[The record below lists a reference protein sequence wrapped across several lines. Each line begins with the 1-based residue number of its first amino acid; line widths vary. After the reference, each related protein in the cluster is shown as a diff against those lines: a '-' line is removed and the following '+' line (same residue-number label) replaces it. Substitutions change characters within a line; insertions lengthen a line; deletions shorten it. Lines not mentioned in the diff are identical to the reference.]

1 MLCKGKS
8 ELGAEQRRYVRL
20 DTVFPVQFRLE
31 SPDRQKILSEWI
43 QGFTSNVSC
52 GGICL
57 AVNNFSPEM
66 FKMCRENKAVLSLE
80 IELPI
85 MRRPVSAL
93 ASVVWVKEVTAGS
106 TQSLLGLGY
115 TQINPRHSSILMRYA
130 WSKKIFIPLVIALI
144 IILSAALGINAHYNY
159 QLTKN
164 NKALVEELVGV
175 LQESKQAK
183 DKISQFV
190 LSRKALQEKIDLL
203 EANIGSIVTQE
214 ANKVLPTSS
223 RGKEINERLI
233 KLNQE
238 KNALA
243 EKLLNLS
250 RQEVLAAQ
258 EVKRLDQKQAALEK
272 ISIDKMYNWLTVH
285 QNARTGLS
293 MSFEGDKDIA
303 NWAFTYD
310 QALLIQAYANAG
322 DLDRAKKLLDF
333 YAKRAETKSGWFF
346 NAYYVNDGTPA
357 EIVMHSGPNIWLG
370 LAIMQYA
377 HKTSDK
383 SYLHIAET
391 IAGNVI
397 ALQNKDEDAGIR
409 GGPEFAWY
417 ATEHNLDAYA
427 FFNMLFKATGK
438 NKYKQAREASLAWLL
453 KHTYDRQDIPIKRG
467 KGDATI
473 ATDTYAWS
481 VAAIGPEKLFSIGM
495 DPDKILEFVE
505 ENCRA
510 EVSFQRPNGQSVMVK
525 GFDFAPQRHLARG
538 GVVSSEWTAQMVVS
552 LKIMADYYLQ
562 KGNLERAKAYTEKA
576 NDYLAQLGN
585 MIISSSSP
593 SGQGEGCLPYATQDY
608 VDTGH
613 GWMTP
618 KGSHTGSISGTAYTI
633 FAYYGFNPL
642 EIKE

>member
-1 MLCKGKS
+1 
-8 ELGAEQRRYVRL
+8 
-20 DTVFPVQFRLE
+20 
-31 SPDRQKILSEWI
+31 
-43 QGFTSNVSC
+43 
-52 GGICL
+52 
-57 AVNNFSPEM
+57 
-66 FKMCRENKAVLSLE
+66 
-80 IELPI
+80 
-85 MRRPVSAL
+85 MRRPVSAV
-93 ASVVWVKEVTAGS
+93 ASIVWAKEVTAGS

-164 NKALVEELVGV
+164 NKTLVEELVGV

-438 NKYKQAREASLAWLL
+438 NKYKQAREASLTWLL

-618 KGSHTGSISGTAYTI
+618 KGSHTGSVSGTAYTI

>member
-1 MLCKGKS
+1 MLFKRKS

-85 MRRPVSAL
+85 MRRPVGAL
-93 ASVVWVKEVTAGS
+93 ASVVWAKEVTAGS

-130 WSKKIFIPLVIALI
+130 WSKKIFIPLVIAI
-144 IILSAALGINAHYNY
+144 VIILSAALGINAHYNY

-183 DKISQFV
+183 EKISQFA

-214 ANKVLPTSS
+214 ANKVAPTSS

-243 EKLLNLS
+243 EKLLTLS
-250 RQEVLAAQ
+250 RQEVIATQ
-258 EVKRLDQKQAALEK
+258 EVKRLDQKQEALEK

-285 QNARTGLS
+285 QNPRTGLS

-310 QALLIQAYANAG
+310 QALLIQAYTNAD

-377 HKTSDK
+377 HKTGDK
-383 SYLHIAET
+383 SYLHTAEAIAT
-391 IAGNVI
+391 NII

-409 GGPEFAWY
+409 GGPEFSWY

-438 NKYKQAREASLAWLL
+438 DKYKQAREASLAWLL

-481 VAAIGPEKLFSIGM
+481 IAAIGPEKLFSIGM

-505 ENCRA
+505 ENCQA
-510 EVSFQRPNGQSVMVK
+510 QVSFLRPNGQSVMVK

-538 GVVSSEWTAQMVVS
+538 GVVSSEWTGQMIVS
-552 LKIMADYYLQ
+552 LKIMADYYLK
-562 KGNLERAKAYTEKA
+562 KGDLERAKAYAEKA

-618 KGSHTGSISGTAYTI
+618 KGSHTGSVSGTAYTI